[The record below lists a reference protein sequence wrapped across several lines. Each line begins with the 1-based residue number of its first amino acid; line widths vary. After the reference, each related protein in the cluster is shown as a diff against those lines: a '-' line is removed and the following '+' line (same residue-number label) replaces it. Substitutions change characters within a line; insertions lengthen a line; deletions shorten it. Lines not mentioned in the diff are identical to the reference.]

1 MSETELDVEILCI
14 VHDSAKGDVLCY
26 IYSDNNLIDAVTLT
40 EDLYE
45 PAVTTLSSCPD
56 QTIQIIA
63 KDLLRS
69 QQIGTVSFPLSL
81 LLSQQTPITL
91 PMNSS
96 LVQSLSSDP
105 AKPYIKLQW
114 LSKNSS
120 KSSRESLFDCKNENE
135 ALKSAQAELEIEKWK
150 NKGLKQ
156 LREEM
161 NSSELA
167 RVSAMQKLQSIV
179 EEYEQEISQLK
190 GQIGLNPYEQI
201 LNQQKNFEDEFFFAI
216 NEWRDKERNY
226 IDSIAVLEEEKYS
239 QDLEISKLRA
249 EGEMAKAEL
258 EMCKNVL
265 KVERM
270 RKDSGSQEQLM
281 VRITLLEEEIEEKH
295 RELEINK
302 KITNEALEQL
312 SHFQVH
318 NTFLR
323 SHIEVIEDKLQDYLK
338 DSPPDIGK
346 LIHQNLQALGL
357 SLTVLQVTENIFK
370 VENENLHLYFDRAEL
385 MVQHAGK
392 TSSFVEW
399 AQRFEWKRSSS
410 HKRSKSED
418 FKVQAIEGF
427 KDSEVILDIVP
438 EEEEV
443 EHEEEPSKRMKTPS
457 KQQVSSKGMK
467 KSPSGKILR
476 NYSPILSKKKTR

>member
-1 MSETELDVEILCI
+1 MSETEIDVEILSI

-45 PAVTTLSSCPD
+45 PAVTTLSSSPD

-69 QQIGTVSFPLSL
+69 QQIGIISFPLSL
-81 LLSQQTPITL
+81 LLSHQIPITL

-96 LVQSLSSDP
+96 LIQSLPSDP
-105 AKPYIKLQW
+105 PKPFIKLQW
-114 LSKNSS
+114 FNKNTTNHSKDSIP
-120 KSSRESLFDCKNENE
+120 DCKNESE

-179 EEYEQEISQLK
+179 EEYEQEINQLK
-190 GQIGLNPYEQI
+190 KQIGLNPYEQI
-201 LNQQKNFEDEFFFAI
+201 LNQQKNFEDEFFSAI

-249 EGEMAKAEL
+249 EGEIARAEL

-270 RKDSGSQEQLM
+270 KKDMGSQEDLM
-281 VRITLLEEEIEEKH
+281 IRLKLLEDEIEEKQ

-323 SHIEVIEDKLQDYLK
+323 SHIEVIEEKLQDYLK
-338 DSPPDIGK
+338 DSPPDIEK

-357 SLTVLQVTENIFK
+357 SLIVLQVTENIFK
-370 VENENLHLYFDRAEL
+370 IENETLHLFFDRAEL
-385 MVQHAGK
+385 MVQHGGK
-392 TSSFVEW
+392 TLSFVEW
-399 AQRFEWKRSSS
+399 VQKYEWKNNSS

-418 FKVQAIEGF
+418 VKVQTKEVYTN
-427 KDSEVILDIVP
+427 SEVILDIVP
-438 EEEEV
+438 EEEV
-443 EHEEEPSKRMKTPS
+443 EHEEEPTKRQKTPS
-457 KQQVSSKGMK
+457 KQQVNSKGLK

-476 NYSPILSKKKTR
+476 NYSPILSKKKR

>member
-1 MSETELDVEILCI
+1 MSENEIDVEILSI
-14 VHDSAKGDVLCY
+14 VHDSTKGDILCY
-26 IYSDNNLIDAVTLT
+26 IYSDNNLIDAVTIT

-45 PAVTTLSSCPD
+45 PAVTTISSAPD

-69 QQIGTVSFPLSL
+69 QQIGIVSFPLSL
-81 LLSQQTPITL
+81 LLTQNIPISL

-96 LVQSLSSDP
+96 FIETLPSDP
-105 AKPYIKLQW
+105 QKPFIRIQW
-114 LSKNSS
+114 FNKDISNRSK
-120 KSSRESLFDCKNENE
+120 EPIFDNKNENE

-179 EEYEQEISQLK
+179 EEYELEINLLKKQL
-190 GQIGLNPYEQI
+190 GYNPYEQI
-201 LNQQKNFEDEFFFAI
+201 ANQQKIFEEEFFCAI
-216 NEWRDKERNY
+216 NEWKSKEKNY

-249 EGEMAKAEL
+249 EGQTAKVEL
-258 EMCKNVL
+258 ETCKNLL
-265 KVERM
+265 KIE
-270 RKDSGSQEQLM
+270 KIKKEGSSQDELL
-281 VRITLLEEEIEEKH
+281 IKIKLLEDEIEEKQ

-312 SHFQVH
+312 SNFQVH

-323 SHIEVIEDKLQDYLK
+323 SHIEVIEEKLQDYLK
-338 DSPPDIGK
+338 DSPPDIEK
-346 LIHQNLQALGL
+346 LIHHHLQALGI
-357 SLTVLQVTENIFK
+357 SLTVQKVTENIYK
-370 VENENLHLYFDRAEL
+370 IENETLHLFFERAEL
-385 MVQHAGK
+385 MVQQGGK

-399 AQRFEWKRSSS
+399 VQKYEWKNSLS

-418 FKVQAIEGF
+418 VKVQSKESCTHNEA
-427 KDSEVILDIVP
+427 ILDIVP
-438 EEEEV
+438 EESLEQ
-443 EHEEEPSKRMKTPS
+443 EEEPTKRQKTPN
-457 KQQVSSKGMK
+457 KQQAPSKNIK
-467 KSPSGKILR
+467 KSPSNKILR
-476 NYSPILSKKKTR
+476 NYSPILSKKKR